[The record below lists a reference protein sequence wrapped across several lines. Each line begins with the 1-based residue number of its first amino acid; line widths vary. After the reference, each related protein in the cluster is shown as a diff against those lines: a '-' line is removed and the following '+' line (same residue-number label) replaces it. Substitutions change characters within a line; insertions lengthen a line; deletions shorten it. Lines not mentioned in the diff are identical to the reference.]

1 MGKIEQTETFNTA
14 IKQKLTKKDRLL
26 ANPDIKRWYENVSRG
41 SELTADVRVR
51 RLGLF
56 CEAHQMTPIELAHL
70 GMKDLRAVTDL
81 IEDHITSMEE
91 KGYAPGYIGDT
102 VKAVKSWLRHF
113 EVEIKR
119 KIKISNLGATPT
131 LENERVP
138 EHAEL
143 AELFNRSEMRSGA
156 VMSMIAKAGL
166 RPEVLGNHN
175 GTDGLKIK
183 DLPDLAVV
191 QGLATFTDSP
201 PRITVRRTLSKARH
215 EYFTFITDMGAKR
228 LLAYLNSRILSG
240 ESLGPDSPVIAP
252 ATKHPQQRGRN
263 STRPFLPTQRIEREI
278 RDTMRPRFLWRP
290 YVLRAFFDTQLLI
303 AESRGRMVHDFRV
316 FFMGHKGSI
325 EARYTTNKSILP
337 KALVDAMRESFKRS
351 EEFLDLEKG
360 SGDPLEKD
368 REQVKATIQNLP
380 PEKLAKVQKLVSM
393 LAGCNTGSGLSDQ
406 KTQSA

>member
-1 MGKIEQTETFNTA
+1 M
-14 IKQKLTKKDRLL
+14 
-26 ANPDIKRWYENVSRG
+26 
-41 SELTADVRVR
+41 
-51 RLGLF
+51 
-56 CEAHQMTPIELAHL
+56 
-70 GMKDLRAVTDL
+70 
-81 IEDHITSMEE
+81 
-91 KGYAPGYIGDT
+91 
-102 VKAVKSWLRHF
+102 
-113 EVEIKR
+113 KR

-138 EHAEL
+138 EPAEL
-143 AELFNRSEMRSGA
+143 AELFNRSEMQSGT

-215 EYFTFITDMGAKR
+215 EYFTFITDMGVKR
-228 LLAYLNSRILSG
+228 LLAYLNSRILAG

-252 ATKHPQQRGRN
+252 ATKYPQQRGQN

-337 KALVDAMRESFKRS
+337 KALVDVIRESFKRS

-360 SGDPLEKD
+360 AGDPLEKD

-380 PEKLAKVQKLVSM
+380 LKNSLRCKSW
-393 LAGCNTGSGLSDQ
+393 
-406 KTQSA
+406 SAC